1 MGFLNSLRLRA
12 RRALRS
18 RALRNLVLLLAAY
31 TLLDALRVQ
40 RIITGATPPREAIAK
55 RPRKTQKVYITG
67 MHYNDGALIKEHW
80 NAAVLG
86 LVDALGRGNVFVSVY
101 ESGSWDE
108 SKVWLRQLD
117 DELFKRGAEDVLALL
132 DTNGGLYAAACSL
145 DFSEPPSYYDT
156 FALRDSAGQAH
167 LMQTWPYFRSA
178 ASRAAMMAYAD
189 AVPVRSCWNG
199 IVAMPA
205 APFLASEASGR
216 RLRFRAVADSL
227 AEEKHLEGSECCLIH
242 VDNPL
247 TEHLGVWL
255 NPRVRV
261 GYDGDAYRWANPTEG
276 SW

>member
-55 RPRKTQKVYITG
+55 RPRKTQKVYIAG

-108 SKVWLRQLD
+108 
-117 DELFKRGAEDVLALL
+117 
-132 DTNGGLYAAACSL
+132 
-145 DFSEPPSYYDT
+145 
-156 FALRDSAGQAH
+156 
-167 LMQTWPYFRSA
+167 
-178 ASRAAMMAYAD
+178 
-189 AVPVRSCWNG
+189 
-199 IVAMPA
+199 
-205 APFLASEASGR
+205 
-216 RLRFRAVADSL
+216 
-227 AEEKHLEGSECCLIH
+227 
-242 VDNPL
+242 
-247 TEHLGVWL
+247 
-255 NPRVRV
+255 
-261 GYDGDAYRWANPTEG
+261 
-276 SW
+276 

>member
-1 MGFLNSLRLRA
+1 MWQHPARRQIAGAEPNERTRRGNKKRLTPIDANNEMGFLNSLRLRA

-117 DELFKRGAEDVLALL
+117 DELFKRGVRRNVVLDERTHLQEVEEGEK
-132 DTNGGLYAAACSL
+132 DDGGGGG
-145 DFSEPPSYYDT
+145 EKEGWIMTP
-156 FALRDSAGQAH
+156 RGKRE
-167 LMQTWPYFRSA
+167 MR
-178 ASRAAMMAYAD
+178 R
-189 AVPVRSCWNG
+189 
-199 IVAMPA
+199 I
-205 APFLASEASGR
+205 PFLA
-216 RLRFRAVADSL
+216 RLRNLTLRDL
-227 AEEKHLEGSECCLIH
+227 WRLTDEGEVFDTVLFLND
-242 VDNPL
+242 VVF
-247 TEHLGVWL
+247 TAR
-255 NPRVRV
+255 NPRVSAH
-261 GYDGDAYRWANPTEG
+261 GPAC
-276 SW
+276 